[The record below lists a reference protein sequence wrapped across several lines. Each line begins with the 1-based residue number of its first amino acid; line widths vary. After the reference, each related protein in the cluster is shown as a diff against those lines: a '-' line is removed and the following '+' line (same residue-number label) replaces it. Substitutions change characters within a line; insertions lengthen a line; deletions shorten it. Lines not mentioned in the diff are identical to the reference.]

1 MRHFPLAEVCRLQI
15 VPWGTSSACS
25 DGAPSRMR
33 VHAATE
39 PAVSHPVQSVQAR
52 SSGDGH
58 VERVTAW
65 SVSHTMPR
73 PVVHFATPAVAAAVA
88 AVRGARPLLLLLL
101 LLLPLFLL
109 SSAAPPWPSEL
120 SPCSSPLSEMRLLG
134 LKYEIADE
142 RTIGLEVGGRP
153 SASVRPVAGGQRRG
167 SERRGGDR
175 GNRRSLLK
183 L

>member
-15 VPWGTSSACS
+15 VPWGTTSACS

-52 SSGDGH
+52 SGDGL
-58 VERVTAW
+58 VDRVTAW

-73 PVVHFATPAVAAAVA
+73 PVVHFATPAAATAAVAVA

-101 LLLPLFLL
+101 LLLLLFLL

-142 RTIGLEVGGRP
+142 RTIGLEVGGRLAGRP
-153 SASVRPVAGGQRRG
+153 SGGG
-167 SERRGGDR
+167 WAERRVVAA
-175 GNRRSLLK
+175 RRRPR
-183 L
+183 

>member
-15 VPWGTSSACS
+15 VPWGTTSACS

-52 SSGDGH
+52 SGDGH
-58 VERVTAW
+58 VDRVTAW

-73 PVVHFATPAVAAAVA
+73 PVVHFATPAATAVAVA

-101 LLLPLFLL
+101 LLLLLFLL

-153 SASVRPVAGGQRRG
+153 AVRPAAGGQSAG
-167 SERRGGDR
+167 S
-175 GNRRSLLK
+175 
-183 L
+183 